1 MTTIPG
7 TGSGREPAKRCRV
20 PRWLHGGSKVDFDGL
35 GGPAR
40 APGGV
45 TAQAWRPSGCGGRD
59 RRSIVPTS
67 GRSFRPNR
75 SCSCFARGPA
85 GNSAAVTGPA
95 RILPLPPLGAPP
107 QVGSHGIPARYAAA
121 SFDSPAGKPTR
132 RNPEE
137 RRRHAPARQGVS
149 WRRRCSR
156 PRCRAAG
163 GKRRAAFTLRQAH
176 RNREVASGWRKA
188 AGAGCSG
195 AWGEERMDSS
205 NRGRRWP
212 QGYCGAFQTM
222 SWTFTGLGISFC
234 S

>member
-45 TAQAWRPSGCGGRD
+45 TAQAWRPSGYGGRD

-75 SCSCFARGPA
+75 SCSCSARGPA

-107 QVGSHGIPARYAAA
+107 QVGSRGMPARPLSTARPE
-121 SFDSPAGKPTR
+121 SPREEIPRSDAGRHSPYGR
-132 RNPEE
+132 RIEIE
-137 RRRHAPARQGVS
+137 RLQ
-149 WRRRCSR
+149 
-156 PRCRAAG
+156 AAG
-163 GKRRAAFTLRQAH
+163 GKRQAPAVPA
-176 RNREVASGWRKA
+176 RGR
-188 AGAGCSG
+188 
-195 AWGEERMDSS
+195 EERMDSS
-205 NRGRRWP
+205 NRGRRQP
-212 QGYCGAFQTM
+212 QDYCGAFQTM